1 MCLGHYLFQGADQR
15 LRVEWYLH
23 LCVAHLPDLVHAR
36 GDIQQMFL
44 VEYIKAAEMMA
55 STQRKN
61 SEIVKKNLNEKSQL
75 FIFITKLKTTSNG
88 IPAGH
93 ML

>member
-1 MCLGHYLFQGADQR
+1 MFVGPYLFPGADQ
-15 LRVEWYLH
+15 RVEWYLH
-23 LCVAHLPDLVHAR
+23 PCVPHLPDLVHAR

-44 VEYIKAAEMMA
+44 VEYVNTVGMMA
-55 STQRKN
+55 SAQREN
-61 SEIVKKNLNEKSQL
+61 SEIVKNNLNKKSQL
-75 FIFITKLKTTSNG
+75 FIFITKLKTTSSG